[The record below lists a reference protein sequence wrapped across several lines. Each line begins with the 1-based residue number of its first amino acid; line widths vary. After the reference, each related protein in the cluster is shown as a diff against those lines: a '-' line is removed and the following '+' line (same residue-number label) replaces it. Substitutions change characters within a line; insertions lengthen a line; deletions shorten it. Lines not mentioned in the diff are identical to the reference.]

1 MSTATDI
8 LRSIEQRAER
18 AIAQEL
24 HQMIQ
29 QVLGLR
35 TALVLD
41 DRAHA
46 DALLLKLDRLIDDQ
60 VVRPIDAGT
69 MPPMPPM
76 PPLPGL
82 DELLPPSPCDYEVRF
97 FDRDYGDLEEVAIV
111 ESFPLAV
118 QVAADRHK
126 ADPADLSEA
135 GWADGRGRLTV
146 RSRSRCLSCK
156 RTSPGPARPSKTASR
171 HRRSTSSPQCG
182 RSPEHPRRSPLI
194 PDHPVSSSTRRGSL
208 PLRAR
213 ASHVFIRS

>member
-69 MPPMPPM
+69 MPP
-76 PPLPGL
+76 LPGL

-118 QVAADRHK
+118 QLAADRHK
-126 ADPADLSEA
+126 ADPNDLTEA
-135 GWADGRGRLTV
+135 VWADGRGRLTV
-146 RSRSRCLSCK
+146 RSRHGAVLLRIEAIEK
-156 RTSPGPARPSKTASR
+156 PM
-171 HRRSTSSPQCG
+171 
-182 RSPEHPRRSPLI
+182 
-194 PDHPVSSSTRRGSL
+194 PVVQAHV
-208 PLRAR
+208 AR
-213 ASHVFIRS
+213 ACQALENGEPALAQHLFTAMRQVA